1 MGLLISFI
9 IVATALA
16 FFAAPL
22 WGWFVAL
29 AVFLLGCS
37 ASVWWWIP
45 LIALALL
52 FLNKKI
58 RMKCITQPLFTMLKS
73 KGLLPKISNT
83 ERTALRAGDV
93 WIEGE
98 LFSGKPDFKKIFDY
112 PYPVLTQEEQAFID
126 NEVNE
131 VCSMT
136 SDWKVFEERDL
147 PENVWTYLKKNHFF
161 GMIIP
166 KEDGGLGFSAYA
178 HSCVIEKLA
187 THSQVL
193 AITVMVPNS
202 LGPAELLLHYGPQ
215 KQKKYYLPR
224 LADGREIPCF
234 ALTEPEAGSDAA
246 SIQSEGVVFKDKEG
260 KVKIKLNFEKRYI
273 TLSSIATV
281 IGLAFV
287 LKDPENILGLGEEPG
302 ITCALVDAKNKGVD
316 QTRRHDPLNVPFVN
330 APLIGKDVVIGI
342 DDVIGGKEGLGQG
355 WKMLMESLA
364 VGRGISLPSTSTG
377 GSKLATYVA
386 STYAV
391 VRYQFGLSIAKF
403 EGIAEVLGRLGASTY
418 MLDAAK
424 TFTLGAINAGRKPA
438 VANAIMKYQ
447 STEMFRQN
455 IMDAMD
461 IQGGA
466 AISRGPRNLLAN
478 AYFGAPVA
486 ITVEGA
492 NIMTRTL
499 IMFGQGMIRCHPYA
513 YDQIEALE
521 RGDVKAFDELLF
533 SHIGHVIRNKA
544 RAFVMGLT
552 RGYAHFPTSQGKARR
567 YEQKLAWASAKF
579 AFLSDVALGL
589 LGTSLKRRESISGRF
604 GDVLA
609 QMYLITAVLKRY
621 EVEGNQERD
630 ELFLEV
636 AIEDAFGKI
645 DTAFKGILQNL
656 ATGAMG
662 IPFKLLGLCTR
673 WNPMGKTIKDESLH
687 RIAVLLS
694 EDDSVRER
702 VCSNIYMG
710 ERPTQ
715 LLEATHKMQAVKEL
729 LAKEKREEPLNSEE
743 KMQLEDARV
752 LQHEII
758 TVDSF
763 EHDVYFHRQK
773 KTKTSTKVKKVK

>member
-1 MGLLISFI
+1 MGLLLLVI
-9 IVATALA
+9 IVALTLA

-22 WGWFVAL
+22 WAWFVAL
-29 AVFLLGCS
+29 GALLLVAE
-37 ASVWWWIP
+37 ASVLWWIP
-45 LIALALL
+45 AIALGVVLL
-52 FLNKKI
+52 IKKV
-58 RMKCITQPLFTMLKS
+58 RVKLITQPLFALLKS
-73 KGLLPKISNT
+73 KGLLPKISET
-83 ERTALRAGDV
+83 EKTALRAGDV
-93 WIEGE
+93 WVEGE
-98 LFSGKPDFKKIFDY
+98 LFSGKPDFKKIFEN
-112 PYPVLTQEEQAFID
+112 PYPALSEEEQAFID

-131 VCSMT
+131 VCAMT
-136 SDWKVFEERDL
+136 SDWEVFEKRDL
-147 PENVWTYLKKNHFF
+147 PKEVWKYLKSKKFL

-166 KEDGGLGFSAYA
+166 KEYGGLGFSAYG

-202 LGPAELLLHYGPQ
+202 LGPAELLLHYGQ
-215 KQKKYYLPR
+215 EEQKKHYLPR
-224 LADGREIPCF
+224 LADGRDIPCF

-260 KVKIKLNFEKRYI
+260 EVKIRLNFEKRYI

-287 LKDPENILGLGEEPG
+287 LKDPENILGLGKEIG
-302 ITCALVDAKNKGVD
+302 ITCALVDAKSKGVD

-330 APLIGKDVVIGI
+330 APLLGQDVIIGI
-342 DDVIGGKEGLGQG
+342 DDVIGGHDGLGKG
-355 WKMLMESLA
+355 WQMLMESLA

-386 STYAV
+386 STYSV
-391 VRYQFGLSIAKF
+391 VRYQFGLSISKF

-424 TFTLGAINAGRKPA
+424 TFTLGAINAGKKPA

-455 IMDAMD
+455 VIDAMD

-466 AISRGPRNLLAN
+466 AISRGPRNLLAH

-513 YDQIEALE
+513 YAQIETLE
-521 RGDVKAFDELLF
+521 QGDVKAFDILLF
-533 SHIGHVIRNKA
+533 SHIGHVTRNKA
-544 RAFVMGLT
+544 RAFVLGMT
-552 RGYAHFPTSQGKARR
+552 RGYAHVSHFKGKAKR
-567 YEQKLAWASAKF
+567 YEQKLAWASARF
-579 AFLSDVALGL
+579 AYLSDVALGL
-589 LGTSLKRRESISGRF
+589 MGASLKRRESVSGRF

-609 QMYLITAVLKRY
+609 QMYLITATLKRY
-621 EVEGNQERD
+621 EIEGSKESD
-630 ELFLEV
+630 ALFLEV
-636 AIEDAFGKI
+636 AVEDAFGKI
-645 DTAFKGILQNL
+645 DLAFRGILKNL
-656 ATGAMG
+656 VPGVLG
-662 IPFKLLGLCTR
+662 IPFRMLGYYTR
-673 WNPMGKTIKDESLH
+673 LNPMGKTIKDESLH
-687 RIAVLLS
+687 HVAKALC

-702 VCSNIYMG
+702 ICENIYMG
-710 ERPTQ
+710 DRPMQ
-715 LLEATHKMQAVKEL
+715 LLEATHKMQEVKQL
-729 LAKEKREEPLNSEE
+729 LDKEKREERLTEGE
-743 KMQLEDARV
+743 KRQLKEARA

-758 TVDSF
+758 TVDAF
-763 EHDVYFHRQK
+763 VHDDYFARNA
-773 KTKTSTKVKKVK
+773 TGKKV